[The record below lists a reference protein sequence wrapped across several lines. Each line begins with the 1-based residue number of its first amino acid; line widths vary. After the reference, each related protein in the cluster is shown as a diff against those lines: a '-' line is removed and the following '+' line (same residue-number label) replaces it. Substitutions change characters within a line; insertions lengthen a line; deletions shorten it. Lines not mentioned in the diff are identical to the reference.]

1 MLKIH
6 SKVNTPY
13 GEGILVSVRT
23 EYNGLCVVYDKAECV
38 VWFGTENLG
47 RKEEDGPGWVTREI
61 SLKDLI
67 EMNKDTIRNDK
78 IEDIL
83 CRN

>member
-13 GEGILVSVRT
+13 GEGILVSIKT
-23 EYNGLCVVYDKAECV
+23 EFNGLYISYERTDCV
-38 VWFGTENLG
+38 VWFGTEN
-47 RKEEDGPGWVTREI
+47 PGKIENDSGNWISREI

-67 EMNKDTIRNDK
+67 DLNQDIIRNDK
-78 IEDIL
+78 LDEIGI
-83 CRN
+83 